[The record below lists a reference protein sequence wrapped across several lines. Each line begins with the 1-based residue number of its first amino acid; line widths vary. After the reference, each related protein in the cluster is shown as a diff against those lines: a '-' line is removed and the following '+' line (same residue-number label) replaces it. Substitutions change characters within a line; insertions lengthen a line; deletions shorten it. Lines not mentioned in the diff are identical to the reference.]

1 VAAALIAL
9 LRNLRKRRSLILAY
23 HGVGEIHLR
32 DDPDF
37 LVLPP
42 DRFRRQV
49 ELLLDAG
56 FRFVTV
62 AALAQE
68 AAGGT
73 PPPGLAALS
82 FDDGMHDNHSRVL
95 PLLREW
101 GIPATVYVATG
112 LIGMPNPWVHA
123 DGTRMMTVDEL
134 RELAAAG
141 VELGAHTVS
150 HPDLATL
157 EYDGCLREMT
167 ESRRML
173 EEVTGGPVR
182 TFAYP
187 FCSYGP
193 AAVAAA
199 RDTGFLAAV
208 TGAGRGSWSP
218 HEMKRVTITS
228 KDGMLSFVLKLA
240 ELYQPLFDSPPGKA
254 FRVATRG
261 VRRRLRERAST
272 SA

>member
-1 VAAALIAL
+1 VAVALAAGMRR
-9 LRNLRKRRSLILAY
+9 LRRRRSVILAY
-23 HGVGEIHLR
+23 HGIGQVHPPE
-32 DDPDF
+32 DPDF
-37 LVLPP
+37 LVVPQR
-42 DRFRRQV
+42 RFRRQV

-62 AALAQE
+62 AELAQE

-82 FDDGMHDNHSRVL
+82 FDDGMEDNHSRAL

-101 GIPATVYVATG
+101 GIPATVFVATS
-112 LIGMPNPWVHA
+112 LIGMPNPWVRKA
-123 DGTRMMTVDEL
+123 RMMTEDEL

-141 VELGAHTVS
+141 VELGAHTVT

-157 EYDGCLREMT
+157 DHDGCLREMT
-167 ESRRML
+167 QSRRAL
-173 EEVTGGPVR
+173 EELTGGPVR

-199 RDTGFLAAV
+199 RDAGFLAAV
-208 TGAGRGSWSP
+208 TCAGRGSWAP

-261 VRRRLRERAST
+261 VRRRLRERAAT
-272 SA
+272 GG